1 MNRRELGR
9 GRMLVSIG
17 GLVSLLAMALP
28 WWRVGGSPGLPEVS
42 GDGLSGAGIVVLLA
56 AVLVLALVALPY
68 ASADRPQPLDRP
80 AGFVIATGLGV
91 VGLAISVLQIY
102 ESGGVGAFGLP
113 DRSPGLW
120 LVAAGVALMV
130 WGTVEIISERAPH

>member
-9 GRMLVSIG
+9 GR
-17 GLVSLLAMALP
+17 LLASGGALLGLLSMALP

-42 GDGLSGAGIVVLLA
+42 GNGLSGAGIVVLLA

-68 ASADRPQPLDRP
+68 ASGDRPQSLDRP
-80 AGFVIATGLGV
+80 VGFVIATGLGV
-91 VGLAISVLQIY
+91 AGLAISVLQIY
-102 ESGGVGAFGLP
+102 ESGGLGAFGLP

-120 LVAAGVALMV
+120 LVVAGVALMG
-130 WGTVEIISERAPH
+130 WGASEIASESPSR

>member
-9 GRMLVSIG
+9 GRMLASIG
-17 GLVSLLAMALP
+17 ALLSLLSVALP

-42 GDGLSGAGIVVLLA
+42 GNGLSGAGIIILVT

-68 ASADRPQPLDRP
+68 ASGDRPQPLDRP
-80 AGFVIATGLGV
+80 ASFVVATGV
-91 VGLAISVLQIY
+91 AVIGLAAVLFRLFDL
-102 ESGGVGAFGLP
+102 GALGLP

-120 LVAAGVALMV
+120 LAAAGIALMV
-130 WGTVEIISERAPH
+130 WGTSEILSERARP

>member
-9 GRMLVSIG
+9 GRLLAAIG
-17 GLVSLLAMALP
+17 ALLSLLSMALP

-42 GDGLSGAGIVVLLA
+42 GNGLSGAGIVVLLA

-68 ASADRPQPLDRP
+68 ASGDRPQSLDRP
-80 AGFVIATGLGV
+80 VGFVIATGLGV
-91 VGLAISVLQIY
+91 AGLAISVLQIY
-102 ESGGVGAFGLP
+102 ESGGLGAFGLP

-120 LVAAGVALMV
+120 LVVAGVALMG
-130 WGTVEIISERAPH
+130 WGASEIASESPSR